1 MKALVAT
8 EDLAPLLSK
17 YDVYGP
23 RYTSYPTALQFNES
37 FTDADYKQHAQ
48 SSNEMPVPKPLS
60 VYIHIPFCKSLCYYC
75 GCNKIVTH
83 KQQLATDYLDY
94 LYREIEMHGQHFA
107 DDRLLQQIHFG
118 GGTPTFLSPQL
129 LREVMEVLAQS
140 FHLGLPDSLEIG
152 IEVDPRTV
160 TPEEMT
166 ELVTMGFN
174 RISIGVQDFD
184 PDVQKAINRE
194 QSKEQ
199 VEAVIQSAR
208 DNKVN
213 SISMDIIYG
222 LPKQTQDSF
231 SNTLDEVIS
240 IRPDRIALYNY
251 AHMPQR
257 IPAQRLIH
265 ADDLPSTEEKL
276 AIFTDSIR
284 RLTEAGYIYIG
295 MDHFALPTDSLA
307 KALENGGLQRNFQG
321 YSTHAECDVIGI
333 GVSAISRINDGF
345 SQNVT
350 EVSKYKAAVGKGQLP
365 IKRGVNLTE
374 DDRIRAD
381 LIQQIMCDGVVDY
394 SDFGQGHDIFFHRYF
409 NDELGSLND
418 LAADGLIDLSDKGFS
433 VTPKGRIF
441 LRNIAMKFDAYF
453 NQTSLQNTEQ
463 PRYSKTL

>member
-1 MKALVAT
+1 MKPLEVT
-8 EDLAPLLSK
+8 EDLAPLLNK

-23 RYTSYPTALQFNES
+23 RYTSYPTALQFNDN
-37 FTDADYKQHAQ
+37 FTEADYRTHAQ
-48 SSNEMPVPKPLS
+48 ASNQLPVPKPLS

-94 LYREIEMHGQHFA
+94 LYREIEMHGKYYA

-118 GGTPTFLSPQL
+118 GGTPTFLSPQQ

-184 PDVQKAINRE
+184 PEVQKAINRE

-208 DNKVN
+208 DNKVDSV
-213 SISMDIIYG
+213 SIDIIYG
-222 LPKQTQDSF
+222 LPKQSRASF
-231 SNTLDEVIS
+231 SNTLDEVIR
-240 IRPDRIALYNY
+240 IKPDRIALYNY

-265 ADDLPSTEEKL
+265 SGDLPGTAEKL
-276 AIFTDSIR
+276 EIFTDSIQ

-295 MDHFALPTDSLA
+295 MDHFALPTDSFA
-307 KALENGGLQRNFQG
+307 KALDTGGLQRNFQG

-333 GVSAISRINDGF
+333 GVSAISRVNDGY

-350 EVSKYKAAVGKGQLP
+350 EVSKYKTAVDKGHLP
-365 IKRGVNLTE
+365 IKRGVNLNT

-394 SDFGQGHDIFFHRYF
+394 SDFGDGHDIFFHRYF
-409 NDELGSLND
+409 NSELSSLND
-418 LAADGLIDLSDKGFS
+418 LASDGLIELNDQGFK

-441 LRNIAMKFDAYF
+441 LRNIAMTFDAYF
-453 NQTSLQNTEQ
+453 NQTTLQNTEQ

>member
-1 MKALVAT
+1 MKSQVVT
-8 EDLAPLLSK
+8 EDLAPLLNK

-23 RYTSYPTALQFNES
+23 RYTSYPTALQFNEAFS
-37 FTDADYKQHAQ
+37 EKDYREQALASNQHLI
-48 SSNEMPVPKPLS
+48 PKPLS
-60 VYIHIPFCKSLCYYC
+60 IYIHVPFCKSLCYYC
-75 GCNKIVTH
+75 GCNKIITH
-83 KQQLATDYLDY
+83 KPQMANDYLDY
-94 LYREIEMHGQHFA
+94 LYQEIEMHSKYYA

-118 GGTPTFLSPQL
+118 GGTPTFLKPQQ

-140 FHLGLPDSLEIG
+140 FHLGLPDTLEIG
-152 IEVDPRTV
+152 IEIDPRTI
-160 TPEEMT
+160 TASEMQ
-166 ELVTMGFN
+166 ELTSMGFN
-174 RISIGVQDFD
+174 RISIGIQDFD
-184 PDVQKAINRE
+184 PDVQKAINRV

-199 VEAVIQSAR
+199 VEAVIASAR
-208 DNKVN
+208 NNQVN
-213 SISMDIIYG
+213 SISVDIIYG
-222 LPKQTQDSF
+222 LPKQTRASF
-231 SNTLDEVIS
+231 TRTLDDIIR

-265 ADDLPSTEEKL
+265 GEDLPGTEEKL
-276 AIFTDSIR
+276 AIFTDSIK

-307 KALENGGLQRNFQG
+307 KALETGGLQRNFQG

-333 GVSAISRINDGF
+333 GVSAISRVNDGY

-350 EVSKYKAAVGKGQLP
+350 EISKYKEAITKGHLP
-365 IKRGVNLTE
+365 IKRGVTLTQ

-381 LIQQIMCDGVVDY
+381 LIQQIMCDGIVNY
-394 SDFGQGHDIFFHRYF
+394 SQFGNDHDIFFYRYF
-409 NDELGSLND
+409 KEELSSLYD
-418 LAADGLIDLSDKGFS
+418 LSNDGLISLSDQGFT

-453 NQTSLQNTEQ
+453 NQTTLQNTEQ

>member
-8 EDLAPLLSK
+8 KDLAPLLSK

-23 RYTSYPTALQFNES
+23 RYTSYPTALQFNDG
-37 FTDADYKQHAQ
+37 FTEADYKQHAQ

-75 GCNKIVTH
+75 GCNKIITH

-94 LYREIEMHGQHFA
+94 LYREIEMHGRHYA

-152 IEVDPRTV
+152 IEVDPRTL
-160 TPEEMT
+160 TPDEMT
-166 ELVTMGFN
+166 ELVKMGFN

-184 PDVQKAINRE
+184 PEVQKAINRE

-199 VEAVIQSAR
+199 VKAVIQSAR

-222 LPKQTQDSF
+222 LPKQTQASF

-265 ADDLPSTEEKL
+265 ANDLPSTEEKL

-350 EVSKYKAAVGKGQLP
+350 EVSKYRAAIEKGQLP
-365 IKRGVNLTE
+365 IKRGVNLTR

-394 SDFGQGHDIFFHRYF
+394 SDFGDGHDIFFHRYF
-409 NDELGSLND
+409 NDELSSLND
-418 LAADGLIDLSDKGFS
+418 LATDGLINLSDHGFT
-433 VTPKGRIF
+433 VTAKGRVF

-453 NQTSLQNTEQ
+453 NQTTLQNTEQ

>member
-1 MKALVAT
+1 MKSLEVT
-8 EDLAPLLSK
+8 EDLAPLLNK

-37 FTDADYKQHAQ
+37 FTEEDYRRHAQ
-48 SSNEMPVPKPLS
+48 ASNQLPVPRPLS

-83 KQQLATDYLDY
+83 KQQMASDYLDY
-94 LYREIEMHGQHFA
+94 LYQEIEMLGKYYA

-118 GGTPTFLSPQL
+118 GGTPTFLAPQL

-140 FHLGLPDSLEIG
+140 FHLGLPDTLEIG

-160 TPEEMT
+160 TTKEMT
-166 ELVTMGFN
+166 ELVNMGFN

-208 DNKVN
+208 SNKVN
-213 SISMDIIYG
+213 SISIDIIYG
-222 LPKQTQDSF
+222 LPKQTRDSF
-231 SNTLDEVIS
+231 SRTLDDIIR

-265 ADDLPSTEEKL
+265 SNELPSTEDKL

-295 MDHFALPTDSLA
+295 MDHFALPDDSLST
-307 KALENGGLQRNFQG
+307 ALENGGLQRNFQG

-333 GVSAISRINDGF
+333 GVSAISRINDGY

-350 EVSKYKAAVGKGQLP
+350 EISKYKAAVDKGQLP
-365 IKRGVNLTE
+365 IKRGVNLTL
-374 DDRIRAD
+374 DDRVRSD
-381 LIQQIMCDGVVDY
+381 LIQQIMCDGVVNY
-394 SDFGQGHDIFFHRYF
+394 SDFGDGHDIFFHRYF
-409 NDELGSLND
+409 NDELTSLQE
-418 LAADGLIDLSDKGFS
+418 LAGDGLIDINDQGFQI
-433 VTPKGRIF
+433 TAKGRIF

-453 NQTSLQNTEQ
+453 NQTTLQNTEE

>member
-1 MKALVAT
+1 MKPLKVT
-8 EDLAPLLSK
+8 DDLAPLLNK

-37 FTDADYKQHAQ
+37 FTESDYQSHAQ
-48 SSNEMPVPKPLS
+48 SSNQLPLPKPLS

-94 LYREIEMHGQHFA
+94 LYREIEMHGKHYA

-118 GGTPTFLSPQL
+118 GGTPTFLSPKQ

-152 IEVDPRTV
+152 IEIDPRTV
-160 TPEEMT
+160 TSEQMT

-184 PDVQKAINRE
+184 PEVQKAINRE
-194 QSKEQ
+194 QSKQQ
-199 VEAVIQSAR
+199 VEDVIRSAR
-208 DNKVN
+208 DNKVD
-213 SISMDIIYG
+213 SISIDIIYG
-222 LPKQTQDSF
+222 LPKQTRESF
-231 SNTLDEVIS
+231 SRTLDEVIE
-240 IRPDRIALYNY
+240 IKPDRIALYNY

-265 ADDLPSTEEKL
+265 SEDLPNTEEKL
-276 AIFTDSIR
+276 AIFTDSIE
-284 RLTEAGYIYIG
+284 RLTAAGYIYIG
-295 MDHFALPTDSLA
+295 MDHFALPSDSLA
-307 KALENGGLQRNFQG
+307 KALDTGGLQRNFQG

-333 GVSAISRINDGF
+333 GVSAISRVNDGY

-350 EVSKYKAAVGKGQLP
+350 EVSKYKAAIEKGHLP
-365 IKRGVNLTE
+365 IKRGVNLNE

-394 SDFGQGHDIFFHRYF
+394 SDFGEGHDIFFHRYF
-409 NDELGSLND
+409 NNELSSLSD
-418 LAADGLIDLSDKGFS
+418 LASDGLIELNDSGFK
-433 VTPKGRIF
+433 VTAKGRIF

>member
-1 MKALVAT
+1 MKPLKVT
-8 EDLAPLLSK
+8 DDLAPLLNK

-37 FTDADYKQHAQ
+37 FTESDYQSHAQ
-48 SSNEMPVPKPLS
+48 SSNQLPLPKPLS
-60 VYIHIPFCKSLCYYC
+60 VYIHVPFCKSLCYYC

-94 LYREIEMHGQHFA
+94 LYREIEMHGKHYA

-118 GGTPTFLSPQL
+118 GGTPTFLSPKQ

-152 IEVDPRTV
+152 IEIDPRTV
-160 TPEEMT
+160 TSEQMT

-184 PDVQKAINRE
+184 PEVQKAINRE
-194 QSKEQ
+194 QSKQQ
-199 VEAVIQSAR
+199 VEDVIRSAR
-208 DNKVN
+208 DNKVD
-213 SISMDIIYG
+213 SISIDIIYG
-222 LPKQTQDSF
+222 LPKQTRESF
-231 SNTLDEVIS
+231 SRTLDEVID
-240 IRPDRIALYNY
+240 IKPDRIALYNY

-265 ADDLPSTEEKL
+265 SEDLPNTEEKL
-276 AIFTDSIR
+276 AIFTDSIE
-284 RLTEAGYIYIG
+284 RLTAAGYIYIG
-295 MDHFALPTDSLA
+295 MDHFALPSDSLA
-307 KALENGGLQRNFQG
+307 KALDTGGLQRNFQG

-333 GVSAISRINDGF
+333 GVSAISRVNDGY

-350 EVSKYKAAVGKGQLP
+350 EVSKYKAAIEKGHLP
-365 IKRGVNLTE
+365 IKRGVNLNE

-394 SDFGQGHDIFFHRYF
+394 SDFGEGHDIFFHRYF
-409 NDELGSLND
+409 NNELSSLSD
-418 LAADGLIDLSDKGFS
+418 LASDGLIELNDSGFK
-433 VTPKGRIF
+433 VTAKGRIF